1 MYFSKY
7 ISDFCYTGDVE
18 HISVQECVAVCAMV
32 AAYDS
37 GTTRLEASHILLYPL
52 TVLCR
57 AHQMLTILDAILP
70 LYLRQLVSDKT
81 ADVKELREKIQVL
94 SHALKTVIHNADKLT
109 Q

>member
-1 MYFSKY
+1 MCGRLRHGGGLRLRDHEVGGNF
-7 ISDFCYTGDVE
+7 
-18 HISVQECVAVCAMV
+18 HITV
-32 AAYDS
+32 
-37 GTTRLEASHILLYPL
+37 LLYPL
-52 TVLCR
+52 RVLCR

-81 ADVKELREKIQVL
+81 ADVKELREKIQGL

>member
-1 MYFSKY
+1 M
-7 ISDFCYTGDVE
+7 
-18 HISVQECVAVCAMV
+18 QECVAVCAMV

-37 GTTRLEASHILLYPL
+37 GTTRLEASHILLYYILYPL
-52 TVLCR
+52 TSLCR

-81 ADVKELREKIQVL
+81 ADVKELREKIQGL

>member
-37 GTTRLEASHILLYPL
+37 GTKRLEATFI
-52 TVLCR
+52 
-57 AHQMLTILDAILP
+57 
-70 LYLRQLVSDKT
+70 
-81 ADVKELREKIQVL
+81 
-94 SHALKTVIHNADKLT
+94 
-109 Q
+109 

>member
-1 MYFSKY
+1 M
-7 ISDFCYTGDVE
+7 
-18 HISVQECVAVCAMV
+18 
-32 AAYDS
+32 
-37 GTTRLEASHILLYPL
+37 
-52 TVLCR
+52 CR

-81 ADVKELREKIQVL
+81 ADVKELREKIQGL